1 MDFLQLVME
10 LFTNADRFL
19 INIAQNYGVLI
30 YLTLFAIFFSE
41 TGLVVMAFLP
51 GDSLLFVAGAV
62 AATGAMN
69 PLVLMLVVILGAV
82 LGNTLN
88 FYIGRWLGRKIYDG
102 SIPWIDQTALQ
113 KTHDFYE
120 RHGGKTIVLARFIP
134 IVRSFAPLV
143 AGAAGMP
150 VRSFELYSI
159 GGAVLWIVS
168 LVGGGYLF
176 GNIPFIKDNL
186 SLILIVG
193 ILAALGPVTLG
204 ALWHW
209 WKRRRTAAARA

>member
-134 IVRSFAPLV
+134 VVRSFAPLV

-150 VRSFELYSI
+150 VRSFEIYSI
-159 GGAVLWIVS
+159 GGAVLWVVS

-176 GNIPFIKDNL
+176 GNIPFIKENL

-204 ALWHW
+204 GLWHW
-209 WKRRRTAAARA
+209 WKRRRAAAARA